1 MSTISD
7 NNVSAALFGKAR
19 RAVLSLLYSHSDEAL
34 YLRELARATGVG
46 LGAVQREVRRLSEVG
61 IIRRMVRGRQVYYQ
75 ANPECP
81 VFEELKSLVVKTAGV
96 AEVLRAALTPLADRV
111 AVAFV
116 CGSMASGKE
125 RRGSDVDILV
135 IGDVTFSETVQ
146 ALGRTQETLRRE
158 INPTVYPSREF
169 RSKLRK
175 GHHFLKAVLE
185 EEKIFLIGNVRELAR
200 LVGKRLAD

>member
-1 MSTISD
+1 
-7 NNVSAALFGKAR
+7 
-19 RAVLSLLYSHSDEAL
+19 
-34 YLRELARATGVG
+34 
-46 LGAVQREVRRLSEVG
+46 VRRLSDVG
-61 IIRRMVRGRQVYYQ
+61 IIRRIVRGRQVYYQ

-81 VFEELKSLVVKTAGV
+81 VFEELRSLVVKTAGV

-116 CGSMASGKE
+116 YGSMASGKE

-169 RSKLRK
+169 RAKLRK